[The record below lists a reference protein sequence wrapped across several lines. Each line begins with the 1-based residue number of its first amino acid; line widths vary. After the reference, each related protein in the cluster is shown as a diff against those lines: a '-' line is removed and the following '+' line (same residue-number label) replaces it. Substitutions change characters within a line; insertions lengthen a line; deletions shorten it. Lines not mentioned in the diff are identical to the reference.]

1 METIIQ
7 IQVKAISYRAT
18 SFLLLETIFCA
29 FFHIYSIRWKQFFG
43 VVETYFFLTNP
54 SFRLVE
60 SEFLFSEKSIPLVG
74 MKDFLETLFPL
85 DGKKLSL
92 AGVSEK

>member
-60 SEFLFSEKSIPLVG
+60 SEFLFSEK
-74 MKDFLETLFPL
+74 
-85 DGKKLSL
+85 
-92 AGVSEK
+92 